1 MPLFFGFRSLAWN
14 PETSLPSSGL
24 IYTYVY
30 LLYSTCVFFS
40 GACPV
45 FSGISLSLKL
55 CSIYT
60 FDLQFTLVRVCLSK
74 PSGLLLPQVGS
85 YWDWLLHVFGG
96 GGRSFSPPHRVLSGL
111 FGFVWPRFRS
121 SFESLIHQGKQGGG
135 RRPSIHLFLVRGC
148 AFSFLLL
155 SVLSELWPITIA
167 TSYIVNLLI
176 RIFLGTKCFSI
187 FYTTCVSWLLFRPCS
202 GLPHVPL
209 SFWNQSPFYRV
220 HLHLRLSIIY
230 LRFQVLIP
238 SFRGIS
244 VSEIRFSLYIYLDL
258 LLLANYTKHC
268 P

>member
-1 MPLFFGFRSLAWN
+1 MYIYYILLVFLFR
-14 PETSLPSSGL
+14 
-24 IYTYVY
+24 
-30 LLYSTCVFFS
+30 CVSRFFL
-40 GACPV
+40 
-45 FSGISLSLKL
+45 GISLSLKL

-74 PSGLLLPQVGS
+74 PSGLLLPPSGVLLGLTVARVLGEGESPLVPLSGS
-85 YWDWLLHVFGG
+85 FPDYLALFGLVFGRLLKFDSPRKTRG
-96 GGRSFSPPHRVLSGL
+96 GGKTTFDSP
-111 FGFVWPRFRS
+111 FF
-121 SFESLIHQGKQGGG
+121 Q
-135 RRPSIHLFLVRGC
+135 GC
-148 AFSFLLL
+148 AFSFLLM

-176 RIFLGTKCFSI
+176 RIFLGTRCFSI

-244 VSEIRFSLYIYLDL
+244 VSEIRFYLYIYLDL

>member
-1 MPLFFGFRSLAWN
+1 M
-14 PETSLPSSGL
+14 
-24 IYTYVY
+24 
-30 LLYSTCVFFS
+30 
-40 GACPV
+40 
-45 FSGISLSLKL
+45 SLSLKL

-74 PSGLLLPQVGS
+74 PSGLLLPPSGVLLGLTVARVLGEGESPLVPLSGS
-85 YWDWLLHVFGG
+85 FPDYLALFGLVFG
-96 GGRSFSPPHRVLSGL
+96 RLLKFDSPRKT
-111 FGFVWPRFRS
+111 R
-121 SFESLIHQGKQGGG
+121 GGG
-135 RRPSIHLFLVRGC
+135 RRPSIHLFFRDVHFLR
-148 AFSFLLL
+148 FYFLLI